1 MIYNLR
7 IKSINFV
14 QKKSKI
20 NTWWDLWLESKIENK
35 K

>member
-1 MIYNLR
+1 MIYDLQFTN
-7 IKSINFV
+7 KNFV